1 MEDIAKTF
9 HRTSISLARLLFGVK
24 DPYFMR
30 KVFEK
35 SENLA
40 RSFINFEK
48 GVGESFVANRDSLLS
63 VINEIADLCDYVEHL
78 KLSPISPLLVL
89 RKNILLLKLQVLK
102 QGKKNGDTAIA
113 PEKKKAEPRKSATIS
128 DPILTRE
135 KDKKIEGNRQ
145 KILDFVRRFP
155 NTRTKEVIDEFNVL
169 SVRTV
174 KRSLKGLVDDGLLQ
188 KRIEA
193 NAVFYFPSNIN

>member
-9 HRTSISLARLLFGVK
+9 HRTSVSLARLLFGVK

-35 SENLA
+35 SENLT
-40 RSFINFEK
+40 RSYVNFEK
-48 GVGESFVANRDSLLS
+48 GVGESFMTNRDGLIS

-78 KLSPISPLLVL
+78 KLSPNSPLLVL
-89 RKNILLLKLQVLK
+89 RKNVLLFKLQILK
-102 QGKKNGDTAIA
+102 QGKKSDDAVVMS
-113 PEKKKAEPRKSATIS
+113 EKKKAEPKKSAIVS
-128 DPILTRE
+128 GPVLIRE

>member
-1 MEDIAKTF
+1 
-9 HRTSISLARLLFGVK
+9 
-24 DPYFMR
+24 MR

-40 RSFINFEK
+40 KSYINFEK
-48 GVGESFVANRDSLLS
+48 GMGESCVINRDSLIS

-89 RKNILLLKLQVLK
+89 RKNVLLLKLQVLK
-102 QGKKNGDTAIA
+102 QGKKNSDTMMA
-113 PEKKKAEPRKSATIS
+113 PEKKKAEPRKSAIVS
-128 DPILTRE
+128 DPALIRE

>member
-1 MEDIAKTF
+1 LI
-9 HRTSISLARLLFGVK
+9 
-24 DPYFMR
+24 
-30 KVFEK
+30 
-35 SENLA
+35 
-40 RSFINFEK
+40 
-48 GVGESFVANRDSLLS
+48 
-63 VINEIADLCDYVEHL
+63 
-78 KLSPISPLLVL
+78 
-89 RKNILLLKLQVLK
+89 
-102 QGKKNGDTAIA
+102 
-113 PEKKKAEPRKSATIS
+113 
-128 DPILTRE
+128 RE